1 MHVKEKKPKK
11 NVAAPSSIEKDAVV
25 FITAYDIHKFE
36 HHYLRFKR
44 KSKIKDLFSQFHIA
58 GISHSDMYVTPYAKC
73 RYTVEY
79 DSLNQVSAFH
89 FDKSFAQYDKA
100 NKNFTDEMMA
110 TLHLRHSAKALLDET
125 LIKLNTCFCMDRFL
139 VIIADKVYQVDPMAF
154 IMSGTLM
161 VCFELIDFKTGVPLE
176 ATSIFGRA
184 NNFGI
189 LPITK
194 LRYFDEPEFKADNRK
209 ISDVI
214 FENVYG
220 FLTRASGN
228 KWEIGNYSYVH
239 NTIVISNSINQIS
252 DYFQRVLGGKIEDFS
267 VDNLSATDAFKYY
280 STEYLGVVTDI
291 VSNEDRPRIMNDCI
305 MLECFKVFVLLKMI
319 LDYEIHQKID
329 EIVDHQIYARSQLHP
344 LHVPIVTLNLIDNLK
359 KTYSF
364 IRYEKAIEFK
374 MEALR
379 IYQERK
385 NNKNGRLLNILLYI
399 LAMLGSAQTLQVL
412 KTEFGLPFNI
422 SFWFTMAIFVVFGV
436 VWLIRENKR
445 G

>member
-1 MHVKEKKPKK
+1 
-11 NVAAPSSIEKDAVV
+11 
-25 FITAYDIHKFE
+25 
-36 HHYLRFKR
+36 
-44 KSKIKDLFSQFHIA
+44 
-58 GISHSDMYVTPYAKC
+58 
-73 RYTVEY
+73 
-79 DSLNQVSAFH
+79 
-89 FDKSFAQYDKA
+89 
-100 NKNFTDEMMA
+100 
-110 TLHLRHSAKALLDET
+110 
-125 LIKLNTCFCMDRFL
+125 
-139 VIIADKVYQVDPMAF
+139 
-154 IMSGTLM
+154 M